1 MAPPTN
7 ILDHIVHLSPPSKL
21 SEAVT
26 HWERLGFK
34 VTPGGKHAGGL
45 TSNAL
50 VALADGVY
58 IELIA
63 FEKPPIE
70 PPASDNW
77 WAKKHPGWIDWACLG
92 LDDHID
98 KIIADRDQGF
108 NSGVEYQKGQEG
120 GRKRASDGKEL
131 KWRVTIPREKH
142 GRDTVPFFCQDLTPR
157 DLRVPAADIN
167 THDNTTVGIAHLHL
181 TVPQAQ
187 LDKAR
192 AQLSV
197 VLDVQPNESDEWELV
212 VPHGR
217 FNPAPMLK
225 LVGSLNETAG
235 IAEVGFYVKKA
246 KGEDVTD
253 GFGKVVFKEL

>member
-1 MAPPTN
+1 V
-7 ILDHIVHLSPPSKL
+7 I
-21 SEAVT
+21 
-26 HWERLGFK
+26 
-34 VTPGGKHAGGL
+34 PGGKHVGGL
-45 TSNAL
+45 ASNAL
-50 VALADGVY
+50 VALADGIYVD
-58 IELIA
+58 LIA

-70 PPASDNW
+70 PPASDDW
-77 WAKKHPGWIDWACLG
+77 WAKKHPGWIAWACLG

-98 KIIADRDQGF
+98 EIIADRDQGF
-108 NSGVEYQKGQEG
+108 NSGVEYQKGQDG
-120 GRKRASDGKEL
+120 GRKRASDGKEV

-167 THDNTTVGIAHLHL
+167 THDNTAVGIAHLHL

-192 AQLSV
+192 AQLCV
-197 VLDVQPNESDEWELV
+197 VLDAQPNESDEWELV

-217 FNPAPMLK
+217 FNPAPRLK
-225 LVGSLNETAG
+225 LVGSVNETAG
-235 IAEVGFYVKKA
+235 IVEVGFYVKEA
-246 KGEDVTD
+246 REEDATD